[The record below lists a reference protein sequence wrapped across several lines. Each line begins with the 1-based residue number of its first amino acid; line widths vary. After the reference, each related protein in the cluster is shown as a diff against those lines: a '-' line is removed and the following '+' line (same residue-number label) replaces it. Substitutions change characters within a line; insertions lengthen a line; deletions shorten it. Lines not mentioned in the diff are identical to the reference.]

1 MFWRAIRGNDTTP
14 NTEDGSARTA
24 ADKGEESAR
33 GVSRNAKAVLQLV
46 LKILRERQQERK
58 SLNRSDYRTWRNS
71 VGSGNKREGE
81 LVQVCVFVNSN
92 TPFTS

>member
-14 NTEDGSARTA
+14 NPEDGSARTA

-46 LKILRERQQERK
+46 FKISRERQQERK
-58 SLNRSDYRTWRNS
+58 SLNCSDYRTWRNS
-71 VGSGNKREGE
+71 VGSGNNREGE